1 VRSIREVAAGFSY
14 LESPRWHQERLWVS
28 DFYTH
33 RVLAVDTTAGTAE
46 TIVEVEGQPSG
57 LGWLPDGSLLV
68 TSMLDRTVL
77 RFSDGVLGPHADLSS
92 LATGPVNDMVVD
104 LDGRAWV
111 GNFGYDLMAEAEP
124 TPTALIRVD
133 PDGTVHTVAD
143 GLLFPNGTVVTPRQ
157 TLIVAETVGR
167 RLTAFDI
174 DDGNLVRRRTWADF
188 DDPAV
193 RAITGRPILPDG
205 ISLDAAG
212 CIWVADALSGRVIRV
227 EEGGTVLEEIAVDIG
242 AFACMLGGPDGTTLF
257 ICGAPSHL
265 AHERRH
271 TRDSVLLAVEVDVPR
286 AGLP

>member
-1 VRSIREVAAGFSY
+1 MRSIREVAAGFSY
-14 LESPRWHQERLWVS
+14 LESPRWHQGRLWVS

-33 RVLAVDTTAGTAE
+33 RVLAIDTSTGAVE
-46 TIVEVEGQPSG
+46 EIVEVEGQPSG
-57 LGWLPDGSLLV
+57 LGWLPDGSLLIA
-68 TSMLDRTVL
+68 SMLDRTVL
-77 RFSDGVLGPHADLSS
+77 RFSGGVLGPHADLSG
-92 LATGPVNDMVVD
+92 LAAGPVNDMVVD

-111 GNFGYDLMAEAEP
+111 GNFGYDLMAGAEP
-124 TPTALIRVD
+124 APTALIRVD
-133 PDGTVHTVAD
+133 PDGTVSPVAD
-143 GLLFPNGTVVTPRQ
+143 GLLIPNVTIVASRR

-174 DDGNLVRRRTWADF
+174 DGGDLAGRRTWADF

-227 EEGGTVLEEIAVDIG
+227 GEGGTIREEIAVDTG
-242 AFACMLGGPDGTTLF
+242 TFACMLGGPQGTTLF
-257 ICGAPSHL
+257 ICGAPSYL
-265 AHERRH
+265 ADERRG